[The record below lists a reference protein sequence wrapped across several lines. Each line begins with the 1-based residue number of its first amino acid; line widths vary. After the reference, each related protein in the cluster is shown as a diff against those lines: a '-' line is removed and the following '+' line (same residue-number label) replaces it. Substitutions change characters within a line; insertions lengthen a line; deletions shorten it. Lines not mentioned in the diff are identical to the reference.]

1 MSKVKI
7 QGNASGTGVLTV
19 TAPNTST
26 DRTLTLPDSTGTLLT
41 TDGDGSNLTGV
52 SSVGGSTGVDFNDNV
67 KARFGTGNDLEI
79 YHSGSASFISEASGT
94 GELYIRG
101 TNIIL
106 KSGVDNDD
114 YIKCHEN
121 SDVKL
126 YYSNAEKLATTST
139 GATVTGALLETAPRT
154 GQIIQRH
161 ASNPNIGHHQTNSA
175 SWTELNTSL
184 RVTITPQY
192 ANSSIE
198 VDLLFMFGGNNSSNI
213 THFRIYDVTN
223 NSVPNIDT
231 AGSRQGV
238 HGSARQV
245 DTDANDVDMMFI
257 SMRTTAG
264 NTNARTYSFQAKN
277 EGGTTVKNYFAS
289 SSNAS
294 QLSYA
299 KPIMRVTEVA
309 A

>member
-1 MSKVKI
+1 MAKVKI
-7 QGNASGTGVLTV
+7 QGHASGTGVLTV

-26 DRTLTLPDSTGTLLT
+26 DRTITLPDESVTL
-41 TDGDGSNLTGV
+41 GAA
-52 SSVGGSTGVDFNDNV
+52 VGGANGVDFNDNV
-67 KARFGTGNDLEI
+67 KAKFGTGNDLEI
-79 YHSGSASFISEASGT
+79 FHDGSHSYIKDEGT
-94 GELYIRG
+94 GNLILRTAGAAIELGGDGEALATFTKDGSVELYH
-101 TNIIL
+101 N
-106 KSGVDNDD
+106 N
-114 YIKCHEN
+114 
-121 SDVKL
+121 VK
-126 YYSNAEKLATTST
+126 KLETTST
-139 GATVTGALLETAPRT
+139 GATVTGALLETAPRS

-175 SWTELNTSL
+175 SWTELNTTF

-198 VDLLFMFGGNNSSNI
+198 VDVLFMFGGNNTSNI

-223 NSVPNIDT
+223 NAVPNIDT
-231 AGSRQGV
+231 AGNRQGV

-245 DTDANDVDMMFI
+245 DSDANDVDMMFI
-257 SMRTTAG
+257 SMRTSAG
-264 NTNARTYSFQAKN
+264 NTNARTYAFQAKN
-277 EGGTTVKNYFAS
+277 ESGTTVKNYFAS
-289 SSNAS
+289 ASNAS

>member
-1 MSKVKI
+1 MSTIKSSDEHLTL
-7 QGNASGTGVLTV
+7 NADGSSKDIKFQANGVEKASISSAGVL
-19 TAPNTST
+19 
-26 DRTLTLPDSTGTLLT
+26 
-41 TDGDGSNLTGV
+41 
-52 SSVGGSTGVDFNDNV
+52 SSDGGSTHADNV
-67 KARFGTGNDLEI
+67 KAKFGTGNDLEI
-79 YHSGSASFISEASGT
+79 YHSGGHSFIHDTGT
-94 GELYIRG
+94 GDLQLRG
-101 TNIIL
+101 TDVRI
-106 KSGVDNDD
+106 KSDSDNDD
-114 YIKCHEN
+114 MATFIEN
-121 SDVKL
+121 GAASLFHSNSKKL
-126 YYSNAEKLATTST
+126 ETTAA
-139 GATVTGALLETAPRT
+139 GVTVTGALLETAPRS

-175 SWTELNTSL
+175 SWTELNTTF

-198 VDLLFMFGGNNSSNI
+198 VDVLFMFGGNNTSNI

-223 NSVPNIDT
+223 NAVPNIDT
-231 AGSRQGV
+231 AGNRQGV

-245 DTDANDVDMMFI
+245 DSDANDVDMMFI

-264 NTNARTYSFQAKN
+264 NTNARTYAFQAKN
-277 EGGTTVKNYFAS
+277 ESGTTVKNYFAS
-289 SSNAS
+289 DSNAS

>member
-1 MSKVKI
+1 MAKVKI
-7 QGNASGTGVLTV
+7 QGHASGTGVITL
-19 TAPNTST
+19 TAPNTDT
-26 DRTLTLPDSTGTLLT
+26 DRTITLPDESVTL
-41 TDGDGSNLTGV
+41 GAA
-52 SSVGGSTGVDFNDNV
+52 VGGANGVDFNDNV
-67 KARFGTGNDLEI
+67 KARFGTGNDLEL
-79 YHSGSASFISEASGT
+79 YSDGNSSFIKDNGSG
-94 GELYIRG
+94 EFYIRG

-114 YIKCHEN
+114 YIKCNEN

-126 YYSNAEKLATTST
+126 YHSNAEKLATTST

-154 GQIIQRH
+154 GQIVQRH

-175 SWTELNTSL
+175 SWTELNTTF

-198 VDLLFMFGGNNSSNI
+198 VDVLFMFGGNNTSNI

-223 NSVPNIDT
+223 NAVPNIDT
-231 AGSRQGV
+231 AGNRQGV

-245 DTDANDVDMMFI
+245 DSDANDVDMMFI
-257 SMRTTAG
+257 SMRTSAG
-264 NTNARTYSFQAKN
+264 NTNARTYAFQAKN
-277 EGGTTVKNYFAS
+277 ESGTTVKNYFAS
-289 SSNAS
+289 ASNAS

>member
-1 MSKVKI
+1 MAKVKI
-7 QGNASGTGVLTV
+7 QGHASGTGVLTV

-26 DRTLTLPDSTGTLLT
+26 DRTITLPDSTGTLAT
-41 TDGDGSNLTGV
+41 TAD
-52 SSVGGSTGVDFNDNV
+52 SVGGANGVDFNDNV
-67 KARFGTGNDLEI
+67 KARFGTNNDLEI
-79 YHSGSASFISEASGT
+79 YHSGSGSFISEASGT
-94 GELYIRG
+94 GTLYIRG

-114 YIKCHEN
+114 YIKCNEN

-126 YYSNAEKLATTST
+126 YHSNSEKLATTST
-139 GATVTGALLETAPRT
+139 GATVTGALYETSPRS

-192 ANSSIE
+192 ANSSLEIE
-198 VDLLFMFGGNNSSNI
+198 CIFMFGGNNSSNI
-213 THFRIYDVTN
+213 THFKIHDVTN
-223 NSVPNIDT
+223 GTDVNLSTSGV
-231 AGSRQGV
+231 RQGV

-245 DTDANDVDMMFI
+245 DTDSNDVDQMYI
-257 SMRTTAG
+257 IARTSAL
-264 NTNARTYSFQAKN
+264 NTNARTYGFFAKN

-289 SSNAS
+289 ASNAS

-299 KPIMRVTEVA
+299 KPIIRVTEVA

>member
-1 MSKVKI
+1 MAKI
-7 QGNASGTGVLTV
+7 KLTGHASGTGVLTV

-26 DRTLTLPDSTGTLLT
+26 DRTITLPDESVTL
-41 TDGDGSNLTGV
+41 GAA
-52 SSVGGSTGVDFNDNV
+52 VGGANGVDFNDNV
-67 KARFGTGNDLEI
+67 KAKFGTGNDLEI
-79 YHSGSASFISEASGT
+79 FHDGSHSYIKDEGT
-94 GELYIRG
+94 GNLILRTAGAAIELGGDGEALATFTKDGSVELYH
-101 TNIIL
+101 N
-106 KSGVDNDD
+106 N
-114 YIKCHEN
+114 
-121 SDVKL
+121 VK
-126 YYSNAEKLATTST
+126 KLETTST
-139 GATVTGALLETAPRT
+139 GATVTGALLETAPRS

-175 SWTELNTSL
+175 SWTELNTTF

-198 VDLLFMFGGNNSSNI
+198 VDVLFMFGGNNTSNI

-223 NSVPNIDT
+223 NAVPNIDT
-231 AGSRQGV
+231 AGNRQGV

-245 DTDANDVDMMFI
+245 DSDANDVDMMFI
-257 SMRTTAG
+257 SMRTSAG
-264 NTNARTYSFQAKN
+264 NTNARTYAFQAKN
-277 EGGTTVKNYFAS
+277 ESGTTVKNYFAS
-289 SSNAS
+289 DSNAS